1 MNRLP
6 LPPGLRADYV
16 LEGQFFAWPLA
27 VAGECEP
34 IDPDSARVCAVAP
47 AADGR
52 MVWGATDGETC
63 HVFAAR
69 LKGAAGGVMDL
80 GTVPDAA
87 SVPAVL
93 PIPAGHPLAKGP
105 YSALALAWMNPGW
118 ELWRWQAS
126 GPGDSVQEPGYGHAV
141 PELLARGLHQD
152 VHGLALTG
160 EQPVIWADACVLT
173 GGADGSL
180 RELAGLLAPPACFP
194 VRLGD
199 VYWWLSEDGALAGL
213 GLDGS
218 LCFPDLVVPLPGK
231 SATLCAWGDT
241 LLAAADGML
250 YDIDPA
256 AGSVEAFAYTP
267 LPAVQCLAGLP
278 DGRAYGVC
286 GHGIGHVFR
295 VDREP
300 AQCVALGAAAT
311 AVGHHRYGFE
321 FSGATASAEGVIFLG
336 EHDRGGHLWAYYPP
350 LSANRA

>member
-6 LPPGLRADYV
+6 PPPELRADYV

-27 VAGECEP
+27 VSGECEP
-34 IDPDSARVCAVAP
+34 IDPDSAQVCAVAP
-47 AADGR
+47 AAAGR

-69 LKGAAGGVMDL
+69 FKGAAGGVMDL
-80 GTVPDAA
+80 GTIPEA
-87 SVPAVL
+87 SSIPAIV
-93 PIPAGHPLAKGP
+93 PIPAGHPLAAGP
-105 YSALALAWMNPGW
+105 YSALVLAWLNPGW
-118 ELWRWQAS
+118 QLWRWQA
-126 GPGDSVQEPGYGHAV
+126 PAPADSVQEPGYGHAAPV
-141 PELLARGLHQD
+141 LLASGLD
-152 VHGLALTG
+152 REVRALALVG
-160 EQPVIWADACVLT
+160 DRPVVWIDRCVT
-173 GGADGSL
+173 AVQADGCL
-180 RELAGLLAPPACFP
+180 LELADLSAPPACSP

-199 VYWWLSEDGALAGL
+199 AYWWLSEDGALAGL

-218 LCFPDLVVPLPGK
+218 PRFSDLAVPLPGK
-231 SATLCAWGDT
+231 SAALCAWGDT
-241 LLAAADGML
+241 LLAAANGVL

-256 AGSVEAFAYTP
+256 AGSAAAFAHTP
-267 LPAVQCLAGLP
+267 LPDVQCLAGLP

-300 AQCVALGAAAT
+300 ARCVALGAAAT

-321 FSGATASAEGVIFLG
+321 FSAATASAEGVIFLG

-350 LSANRA
+350 LSVSRA